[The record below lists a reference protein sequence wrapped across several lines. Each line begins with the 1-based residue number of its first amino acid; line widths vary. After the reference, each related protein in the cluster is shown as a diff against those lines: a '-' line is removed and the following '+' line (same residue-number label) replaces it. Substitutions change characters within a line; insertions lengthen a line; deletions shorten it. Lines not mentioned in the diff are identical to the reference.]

1 MTDSDDTIAVDFAT
15 LQLLSGQLEEI
26 LKELNENVHTMH
38 DRVEKV
44 VLTWEGE
51 AREAFID
58 KLDEWDRSARD
69 LQATQAW
76 LHGIVMTGQTNYAA
90 AHAAV
95 LRGWGAA

>member
-1 MTDSDDTIAVDFAT
+1 MTDDDDITVDFAT
-15 LQLLSGQLEEI
+15 LRLLSEQLETI
-26 LKELNENVHTMH
+26 LKDLNENVGTMH

-58 KLDEWDRSARD
+58 KLDEWDRAAQG

-76 LHGIVMTGQTNYAA
+76 LHGVVTNGQTNYAA

-95 LRGWGAA
+95 LRGWGAG

>member
-1 MTDSDDTIAVDFAT
+1 MTDSDGNIAVDFAT
-15 LQLLSGQLEEI
+15 LRLLSGQLEEI
-26 LKELNENVHTMH
+26 LKDLNENVQTMH

-44 VLTWEGE
+44 VLAWEGE

-58 KLDEWDRSARD
+58 RLDEWDRSARD

-76 LHGIVMTGQTNYAA
+76 LHSIVTTGQSNYAA

>member
-1 MTDSDDTIAVDFAT
+1 MPRDEDRITVDFAT
-15 LQLLSGQLEEI
+15 LHRLSGDLEEI
-26 LKELNENVHTMH
+26 MKELNEKLGLLY

-44 VLTWEGE
+44 VLTWDGE

-58 KLDEWDRSARD
+58 KLDEWDRSAQD

-76 LHGIVMTGQTNYAA
+76 LHEVVTKGQTNYTA

-95 LRGWGAA
+95 LRGWGAG

>member
-1 MTDSDDTIAVDFAT
+1 MADSDYSIAVDFAA
-15 LQLLSGQLEEI
+15 LRLLSGQLETI
-26 LKELNENVHTMH
+26 LKELNENVDTMH

-58 KLDEWDRSARD
+58 KLDEWDRAARG
-69 LQATQAW
+69 LQETQAW
-76 LHGIVMTGQTNYAA
+76 LHGVVTNGQTNYVA

-95 LRGWGAA
+95 LRGWGAG

>member
-1 MTDSDDTIAVDFAT
+1 MTDSDDSIAVDFAT
-15 LQLLSGQLEEI
+15 LHILSGQLEAI

-58 KLDEWDRSARD
+58 KLDEWDRAARG
-69 LQATQAW
+69 LQATQGW
-76 LHGIVMTGQTNYAA
+76 LHDVVTNGQTNYAA

-95 LRGWGAA
+95 LRGWGVG